1 MTTITKSNLMEK
13 QWKLLETDET
23 IVQQLEKKLGIH
35 PIFCRLLV
43 QRGITT
49 PEQVKQFFQPKLKQ
63 LHDPFLMKD
72 MDKAVERLE
81 RAIQNN
87 EKILLFGDYD
97 VDGTTSVAL
106 LYSFL
111 QRHHSN
117 LDYYLPDRYKEGYGL
132 SFEGIEYAQENDV
145 KLLITLDCG
154 ITAIDQVQRA
164 NEYGI
169 DVIICDHHL
178 PEKQLP
184 KANAV
189 LDPKR
194 PDCNYPFKE
203 LSGCGVGFKL
213 AQAYVEKNGLD
224 WRQLEDLL
232 DLLVISIAS
241 DIVPIVDENR
251 VLAYFGLQKLNSTKR
266 LGLRALINLSRREP
280 PLTISDI
287 VFGIGPMINAA
298 GRLADAEKAVRL
310 MLSVEKGVAADYA
323 RVLDYRNQMRKEF
336 DQRIAEEARKL
347 VQQDPLWQDRKSIVL
362 YQSHWHKGVVGIA
375 AARMVEEYHRPAII
389 FTESEGKIVG
399 SARSIKGFDIHEA
412 IGMCKDLLISYGG
425 HAHAAG
431 LSLYPENLVFFQ
443 ERFEAV
449 VETLASEE
457 IFVPEIP
464 ISAEIDLKDITP
476 HFWDTLRQFAPFGPG
491 NRNPNFVVRQV
502 RDTGYSRLLRGNH
515 LRIAVGQPDSAAQ
528 YGVAFGRGDDFEKVK
543 TRKPFDICFNL
554 QENRWEG
561 NSYLQLMVK
570 DMKFG

>member
-1 MTTITKSNLMEK
+1 MVTITKSNPMEK
-13 QWKLLETDET
+13 QWKLLEADET
-23 IVQQLEKKLGIH
+23 AVQQLEKKLGIH
-35 PIFCRLLV
+35 PVFCRLLV

-49 PEQVKQFFQPKLKQ
+49 AQQAKQFFQPELKQ

-72 MDKAVERLE
+72 MDRAVERLE

-97 VDGTTSVAL
+97 VDGTTAIAL

-111 QRHHSN
+111 QHHHPN

-132 SFEGIEYAQENDV
+132 SFEGIEYAHENHI

-154 ITAIDQVQRA
+154 ITALDQVQRA
-164 NEYGI
+164 NEYGM

-178 PEKQLP
+178 PESKLP
-184 KANAV
+184 EAFAV

-203 LSGCGVGFKL
+203 LSGCGVAFKL
-213 AQAYVEKNGLD
+213 AQAYVEKNNLD
-224 WRQLEDLL
+224 WSQLEELL

-241 DIVPIVDENR
+241 DIVRIVDENR
-251 VLAYFGLQKLNSTKR
+251 VLAFFGLQKLNATKR

-310 MLSVEKGVAADYA
+310 MLSADKGVAADYA

-347 VQQDPLWQDRKSIVL
+347 LQQDPLWQERKSIVL
-362 YQSHWHKGVVGIA
+362 YQAHWHKGVVGIA

-389 FTESEGKIVG
+389 LTESEGKIVG

-412 IGMCKDLLISYGG
+412 IGMCRDLLISYGG

-431 LSLYPENLVFFQ
+431 LSMYPENLIFFQ

-449 VETLASEE
+449 VDTLASEE
-457 IFVPEIP
+457 VFVPEITV
-464 ISAEIDLKDITP
+464 SAEIYLKDITP
-476 HFWDTLRQFAPFGPG
+476 YFWDTLRQFAPFGPG
-491 NRNPNFVVRQV
+491 NRNPNFVVRNV

-515 LRIAVGQPDSAAQ
+515 LRVAVGQPDSAPQ

-543 TRKPFDICFNL
+543 TRQPFDICFNL

-561 NSYLQLMVK
+561 NAYLQLMVK